1 MRSRLFLK
9 IYVTLIAAL
18 AVVAITS
25 AVFVRMGQRDEDRGW
40 LSRRDSFLAALL
52 PTDADPQSLQ
62 IILDRLGGAFSADI
76 TVFDPAGRIVARTG
90 RPLPPD
96 FLDRHHPRW
105 GGDPMQFVVPLDDG
119 RIVAGRMARQFGPQ
133 DVRRNALLY
142 LVLIAAVTGVAAY
155 PVVRHLTRRL
165 ERLRIG
171 VNAWGGGALSTRVP
185 VDGRDEVAAV
195 ASTFNQAAD
204 RVERLIESHRSL
216 LANASHELRSPLAR
230 LRMAIDLLERSP
242 TETAR
247 AEVIRNLTELDEL
260 VEEVLLA
267 SRLDHVEKLE
277 RPESVDLLA
286 LAAEEGAH
294 FGIEASG
301 EAAEVS
307 GVPRLLTRLIRNLM
321 QNALRH
327 GAPPVSVE
335 VRRAAGGRVE
345 LIVRDHGPGIAPAE
359 VARIF
364 EPFYRPVGSSETAG
378 GWGLGLALVQQIA
391 RHHGATIDVST
402 PSGGGAQFVVAF
414 PAAKPHTPNA

>member
-18 AVVAITS
+18 AVVALTS
-25 AVFVRMGQRDEDRGW
+25 AVFVKLGQRDEDRDW
-40 LSRRDSFLAALL
+40 LSRRDGFVAALL
-52 PTDADPQSLQ
+52 PADATPQSLQ
-62 IILDRLGGAFSADI
+62 TILDRLGGAFSADI
-76 TVFDPAGRIVARTG
+76 TVFDSAGRIIARTG

-96 FLDRHHPRW
+96 FLEKRPPRW
-105 GGDPMQFVVPLDDG
+105 GDPTHFVVPLDDG

-133 DVRRNALLY
+133 EARRNALLY
-142 LVLIAAVTGVAAY
+142 LVLIAVVTGVAAY

-165 ERLRIG
+165 ERLRSG
-171 VNAWGGGALSTRVP
+171 VDAWGGGALSTRVP
-185 VDGRDEVAAV
+185 VDGKDEVAAV

-204 RVERLIESHRSL
+204 RVEKLIESHRSL

-230 LRMAIDLLERSP
+230 LRLAIDLLERSP
-242 TETAR
+242 TQEAR
-247 AEVIRNLTELDEL
+247 EEVIRNLTELDEL

-267 SRLDHVEKLE
+267 SRLDHVEKLD
-277 RPESVDLLA
+277 RPETVDLLA

-294 FGIEASG
+294 FGMEASG

-327 GAPPVSVE
+327 GAPPVVAQ
-335 VRRAAGGRVE
+335 VRRAGDRVE
-345 LIVRDHGPGIAPAE
+345 FSVRDHGPGIPPAE
-359 VARIF
+359 AERIF
-364 EPFYRPVGSSETAG
+364 EPFYRPAGRGETAG

-391 RHHGATIDVST
+391 LHHGATVSHCA
-402 PSGGGAQFVVAF
+402 PAGGGTEFTVSF
-414 PAAKPHTPNA
+414 PAASASRKAGA